1 MTIRGLQRLLMIL
14 GGKVAAEFRE
24 IVEGV
29 FTRYMAGDTSLI
41 EEIRDNAASDAPVNV
56 MARTALEQEPVTLDK
71 RKQIDELDFA
81 ERAENLRRT
90 RVETVCKFAEVM
102 SMLDTDWKD
111 DTRLVQQTKDFCKN
125 GLLTQQLLL
134 TDGEPTPTLYI
145 ADVARELEVKLQ
157 PGDTSVIG
165 KTLKRLY
172 QDKHGSQPTQHL
184 QFVDGAERKI
194 NVYTEADRD
203 VMEEAIKEHFCKRST
218 RSQSRLAQPKER
230 ISTFFEAV

>member
-56 MARTALEQEPVTLDK
+56 MARTALEQEPVTLGK

-102 SMLDTDWKD
+102 SMLDADWKD

-125 GLLTQQLLL
+125 GLLTQQLQ
-134 TDGEPTPTLYI
+134 
-145 ADVARELEVKLQ
+145 LQ
-157 PGDTSVIG
+157 LDFESMSGAVSCQRHRAGTSRPGALFRSF
-165 KTLKRLY
+165 
-172 QDKHGSQPTQHL
+172 S
-184 QFVDGAERKI
+184 
-194 NVYTEADRD
+194 
-203 VMEEAIKEHFCKRST
+203 EEHIQVGGRVCVNT
-218 RSQSRLAQPKER
+218 
-230 ISTFFEAV
+230 